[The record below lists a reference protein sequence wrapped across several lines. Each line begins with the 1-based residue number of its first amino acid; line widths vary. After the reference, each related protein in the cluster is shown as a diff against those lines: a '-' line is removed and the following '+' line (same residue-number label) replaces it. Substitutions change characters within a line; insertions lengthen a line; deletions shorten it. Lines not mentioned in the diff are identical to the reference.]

1 MATHHSKTGRA
12 KGSNDKIVVP
22 SWDNVWASFNAEN
35 EKTTIES
42 MNADGWKT
50 IQQAAKE
57 SGLSRARI
65 NHIANEGKLER
76 IKRKIFVNGVTREVN
91 FVRPKATTCQ

>member
-22 SWDNVWASFNAEN
+22 SWDGIWESLN
-35 EKTTIES
+35 EDRGKSTIES

-50 IQQAAKE
+50 VVQAAE
-57 SGLSRARI
+57 STGLSRPRV
-65 NHIANEGKLER
+65 NHMAHEGKLEWT
-76 IKRKIFVNGVTREVN
+76 KRRVYSGGKTREMM
-91 FVRPKATTCQ
+91 FVRPKT